1 MYEENAPEIMHEIVF
16 WFCWKEFLCEN
27 CAEEIRVST
36 REKEGLGSPIE
47 SGGIVEDSHE
57 TAADDLDLEEGNQGI
72 FSEKESWKVKT
83 RMSFVLS
90 IVL

>member
-1 MYEENAPEIMHEIVF
+1 MYEENAPDVMHESVF

-27 CAEEIRVST
+27 CAEET
-36 REKEGLGSPIE
+36 RGPTRGNEEVLGSPIQ
-47 SGGIVEDSHE
+47 SGDIVEDSHE
-57 TAADDLDLEEGNQGI
+57 TPTDDLDLEENQGI

-90 IVL
+90 IVP